1 MSNRYN
7 IESSKVEGLIP
18 RQLIS
23 DSAALIE
30 FLKEYY
36 RFLNQENNPSY
47 VINNL
52 LNNRDLDTA
61 VDEFITLIHNEIG
74 SGFVK
79 NLIGDKQNLY
89 KHIQEFYRAKGSLDS
104 FQLLFK
110 LLFDTNVEITLPK
123 DKILVASGGKWNQ
136 QTSIFISATVGDPL
150 SLYGKIITISSS
162 SDSLEVEVE
171 RIQRV
176 TEGED
181 YYEIF
186 ITKNTEIY
194 RIITGATINQY
205 GVVASVINS
214 LNTIEVIYAG
224 QNFEVPQYVNIE
236 YQSTGTK
243 FRISELIGNG
253 VDKLKII
260 SYGIGYTNNFYARI
274 VPRVEVIGGVDLVVI
289 DEANLVTE
297 QGNEPTHAILK
308 FSNGPVALYTGEYST
323 TDGFLSDDIYLQD
336 NYYYQQYSY
345 VIKSGIQIDNYR
357 NIVRKT
363 VNPAGMIFFGKFEI
377 TNLFDVSENINSLI
391 RYVRIRLESPPVD
404 TSEYISV
411 LFQKN
416 IDGDSVDTENA
427 DIQYSDFYKQVPST
441 DSKSTPSDSN
451 AKLFNKFS
459 EDLASVEDQDIHY
472 TDFYKNVPSTDS
484 ITSPLDSD
492 EKLFNKGLE
501 TTADP
506 VEDNTL
512 VDFFKGLETT
522 TDPIEDNQ
530 AILFWKAFSIST
542 GGFSESRFFT
552 FDKNLNDLITPDSF
566 INVQMDTLY
575 ESLVNVENY
584 DVFSA
589 GFDKNILNDSITTEE
604 LISFILSLA
613 LDLSDSVDLASN
625 INNTV
630 FKELLETITTSDIS
644 SIDIE
649 KVTND
654 SINTNESGFA
664 ELNPYSFGY
673 FAEEYTEGTSP
684 II

>member
-427 DIQYSDFYKQVPST
+427 DI
-441 DSKSTPSDSN
+441 
-451 AKLFNKFS
+451 
-459 EDLASVEDQDIHY
+459 HY